1 MTEIAVIDD
10 KAQALAVEA
19 QSIKTRAVSVLVRS
33 PHEYELAAGERAAI
47 KAKHREIEARRV
59 HLKAP
64 ALEQCRRIDEFFR
77 EPLQFLKDA
86 ETAYGRA
93 MLSYQDEERR
103 AATEEQR
110 KRDEEARQ
118 QREALEAKARA
129 ERAAADREAAELRRK
144 EEAARKAGDLAAAV
158 TLRSQSERL
167 VEESE
172 ERAIEI
178 ESKAETVVAERIV
191 AEVPVV
197 QGVST
202 RTIWRAR
209 VVNAKLVP
217 DEYKVVNDKM
227 LQDTARATKGKV
239 QIPGVEFYAE
249 QKLAQRA

>member
-47 KAKHREIEARRV
+47 KAKHKEIEARRV

-86 ETAYGRA
+86 ENAYGRA
-93 MLSYQDEERR
+93 MLAYQNEERR
-103 AATEEQR
+103 AAAEEQR

-118 QREALEAKARA
+118 QREALEAKAKA
-129 ERAAADREAAELRRK
+129 EREAADREAAELRKK

-158 TLRSQSERL
+158 ILRNQSERL

-178 ESKAETVVAERIV
+178 EYKAETVVAERIV

-209 VVNAKLVP
+209 VLNAKLVP
-217 DEYKVVNDKM
+217 DEYKVVNEKM
-227 LQDTARATKGKV
+227 LQDFARATKGKV
-239 QIPGVEFYAE
+239 ALPGVEFYAE
-249 QKLAQRA
+249 QALAQRV